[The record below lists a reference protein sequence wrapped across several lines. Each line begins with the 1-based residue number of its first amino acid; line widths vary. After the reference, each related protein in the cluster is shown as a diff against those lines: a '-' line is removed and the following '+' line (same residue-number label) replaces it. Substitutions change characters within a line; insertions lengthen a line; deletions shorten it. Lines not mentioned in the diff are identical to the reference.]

1 MIYLVSTQDA
11 LFEDEVPYKRLSKEE
26 ALKLILTWDVVEYDS
41 ETTGSLK
48 LSTAPTSRNGSSA
61 MGELREW

>member
-26 ALKLILTWDVVEYDS
+26 ALKLILTWDVVQYDS
-41 ETTGSLK
+41 ETTGSL
-48 LSTAPTSRNGSSA
+48 TAPTSRNGSSA

>member
-26 ALKLILTWDVVEYDS
+26 ALKLILSWDVVEYDS

-48 LSTAPTSRNGSSA
+48 LNFVKII
-61 MGELREW
+61 LF